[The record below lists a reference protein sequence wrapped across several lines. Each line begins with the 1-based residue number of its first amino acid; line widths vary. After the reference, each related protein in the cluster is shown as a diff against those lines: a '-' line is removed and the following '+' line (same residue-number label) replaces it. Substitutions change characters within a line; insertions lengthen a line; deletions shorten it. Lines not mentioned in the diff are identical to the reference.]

1 MTSAADAMES
11 VLAANPVLNDHGF
24 GLFDVERLTYSE
36 RVARLAKDR
45 AEMLSP
51 YSLDDFERARCWL
64 RTKPRT
70 VDINKSAGSSYG
82 LKHVAEVDIG
92 YTTNG
97 VFIAAAM
104 AEGFKVKR
112 CYHDSPNAWI
122 NISSKGLQKS

>member
-11 VLAANPVLNDHGF
+11 ILAANPVLNDYGF
-24 GLFDVERLTYSE
+24 GPFDV
-36 RVARLAKDR
+36 ARFAKDR

-70 VDINKSAGSSYG
+70 ADVNKSAGFSYG

-92 YTTNG
+92 YVTNG

-112 CYHDSPNAWI
+112 CYPDSPNAWI
-122 NISSKGLQKS
+122 NISSKGLQQS